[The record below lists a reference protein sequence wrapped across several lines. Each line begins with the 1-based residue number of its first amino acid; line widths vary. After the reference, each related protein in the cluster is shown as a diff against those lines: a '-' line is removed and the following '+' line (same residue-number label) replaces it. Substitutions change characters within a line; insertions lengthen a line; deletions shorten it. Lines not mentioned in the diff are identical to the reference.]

1 MAEPMQDPSLH
12 TLDAA
17 RAEIRR
23 LVRAIPQSETVAL
36 ADADRRIL
44 AADLVAPVDVPGHDN
59 SAMDGYALRYA
70 DLNADAATRLPV
82 RALVLAGAAPSAVP
96 GPGACVRIMT
106 GAPLPAD
113 TDTVVPIEA
122 ALETGAGATCQVSIP
137 RGQQR
142 GQHVRRAGEDI
153 RAGSVLLRAGQRLG
167 PAELGLAA
175 SIGLAYLRVFRRL
188 RVACFSTGDELAA
201 PGGMRNPGQAFD
213 ANRPMLCAWLAR
225 LGFEVLDLGVVADD
239 AARLEAALA
248 SASHRADAIVTSG
261 GVSGGDADHVRAIAG
276 RLGAVSFWKL
286 ALRPG
291 RPFAF
296 GRIGDAWLFALPGN
310 PVAAMVAFGALA
322 RDGLLRLAGETDPPE
337 PPLLQARC
345 ESALRKR
352 PGRVEYQRGILVRE
366 PDGLWRVRST
376 GDQGAGI
383 LNSMSRAN
391 CYIVL
396 DATRGDV
403 AAGESVPV
411 QLFEG
416 LY

>member
-17 RAEIRR
+17 REEIRR
-23 LVRAIPQSETVAL
+23 RVRAIAQSETVAL

-70 DLNADAATRLPV
+70 DLNTDAATQLAV
-82 RALVLAGAAPSAVP
+82 RGLVLAGAAPSAWP

-122 ALETGAGATCQVSIP
+122 TLETGAGAACRVSIP
-137 RGQQR
+137 RGQQH

-167 PAELGLAA
+167 PAELGLVA
-175 SIGLAYLRVFRRL
+175 SIGLAHLPVFRRL

-201 PGGMRNPGQAFD
+201 PGGTRNPGQAFD

-248 SASHRADAIVTSG
+248 SASRRADAIVTSG

-276 RLGAVSFWKL
+276 RLGAVNFWKL

-322 RDGLLRLAGETDPPE
+322 REGLLRLAGEADPPE
-337 PPLLQARC
+337 PPLLQVRC

-411 QLFEG
+411 QPFEG